1 METVF
6 KFAEHILCIRVQLR
20 ALVCLP
26 HLKDSKDELAD
37 PELDKIGSDIEEGGL
52 DLSLAFQPITAYVGD
67 KREMLEQCFHVL
79 GEKKLRKMLPDELKV
94 ICSKKAFVFGYLQNS
109 TSYCDSGLIG
119 PPASSTC
126 VFL

>member
-6 KFAEHILCIRVQLR
+6 KFLCVRVQLR

-26 HLKDSKDELAD
+26 YLKDSKDELAD

-94 ICSKKAFVFGYLQNS
+94 ICSKKLLLSVICKT

-126 VFL
+126 VFLE

>member
-1 METVF
+1 M
-6 KFAEHILCIRVQLR
+6 QLR

-94 ICSKKAFVFGYLQNS
+94 ICSKKLSLSVICKTQH
-109 TSYCDSGLIG
+109 LIV
-119 PPASSTC
+119 T
-126 VFL
+126 LD